1 MEGYSKEEEQ
11 TFSDPLVLGKI
22 KESVSIS
29 TNTFSKPSKEQ
40 LIHKA
45 FKFHSEGNIE
55 EATKH
60 YQYFMDQGFEDPIVF
75 ANYGII
81 LKKIGNLEEAELLQ
95 RKAIQIKPDY
105 VIAHSNLGNIL
116 NDLGKLEEAESSH
129 RKAIEIK
136 PDFAN
141 AHYNLG
147 NILNDLGKLEEAES
161 SHRKAIE
168 IKPDFANA
176 HYNLGITLS
185 QLNKLKEAKISILK
199 AIELKPD
206 FAEAYKNLGSILNK
220 LGKYQEAVEPLRKV
234 IELNPHSYE
243 ANFNLASVLSNFGNL
258 QEAESSLRKAIELKP
273 DFFEAA
279 WNLHSFSNDIQ
290 EAERQILRCLEID
303 QNNFKA
309 KFTFSALQ
317 FHQGDQK
324 FFHKLIKSTYKN
336 DPSISSLKWVSTLP
350 NLPKLFFNKWTLF
363 DNMVKESK
371 KERPFYEFGVWRGA
385 SFQYLINTFKKG
397 YGFDTFEGL
406 PEEWNT
412 AKKGTFS
419 TEGIIPQINGGT
431 FISGNFEETL
441 PKFFTKPQPKAS
453 IINFDADLYSSTI
466 CALTN
471 SKPIIDEHTILI
483 FDEFIMYQNWER
495 HEYKALH
502 EFCSENNLSYEVLA
516 ISYNTRQVA
525 LKLLGI

>member
-1 MEGYSKEEEQ
+1 MEGYSKEKKEK
-11 TFSDPLVLGKI
+11 TFSDPLALGKN

-29 TNTFSKPSKEQ
+29 TNTFSKSSKEQ

-60 YQYFMDQGFEDPIVF
+60 YQYFMDQGFDDPIVF
-75 ANYGII
+75 SNYGTI
-81 LKKIGNLEEAELLQ
+81 LKNLGKLEEAELLQ

-116 NDLGKLEEAESSH
+116 NDLGKLEEAES
-129 RKAIEIK
+129 
-136 PDFAN
+136 
-141 AHYNLG
+141 L
-147 NILNDLGKLEEAES
+147 
-161 SHRKAIE
+161 HRKAIE

-185 QLNKLKEAKISILK
+185 QLGKLKEAKISILK

-206 FAEAYKNLGSILNK
+206 FSEAYKNLGSVLNK

-234 IELNPHSYE
+234 IELNPHSSE
-243 ANFNLASVLSNFGNL
+243 ANYNLASILSNFGNL
-258 QEAESSLRKAIELKP
+258 KEAESSIRKAIELKP
-273 DFFEAA
+273 EFFEAV
-279 WNLHSFSNDIQ
+279 WTLHSFSHEIK
-290 EAERQILRCLEID
+290 EAEKQILRCLQID

-309 KFTFSALQ
+309 KFTLSALKL
-317 FHQGDQK
+317 HQGDQK
-324 FFHKLIKSTYKN
+324 NFNKLIKSTYKN
-336 DPSISSLKWVSTLP
+336 DPSISSLKWVSNLP
-350 NLPKLFFNKWTLF
+350 NLPKLFFNKWILF
-363 DNMVKESK
+363 DHMVKESK

-406 PEEWNT
+406 PEDWGA

-419 TEGIIPQINGGT
+419 TEGIIPQIEGGI
-431 FISGNFEETL
+431 FISGNFEKSL
-441 PKFFTKPQPKAS
+441 PKFFSKPQQIAS

-466 CALTN
+466 CALNN

-483 FDEFIMYQNWER
+483 FDEFIMYQNWEN
-495 HEYKALH
+495 HEYKALQ
-502 EFCSENNLSYEVLA
+502 EFCSDNNLSYEVIA